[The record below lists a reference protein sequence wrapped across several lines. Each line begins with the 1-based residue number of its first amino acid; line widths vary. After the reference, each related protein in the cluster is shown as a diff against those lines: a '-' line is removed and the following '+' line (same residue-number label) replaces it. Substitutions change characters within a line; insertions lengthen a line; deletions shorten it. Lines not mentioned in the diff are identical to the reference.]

1 MILFTYLCN
10 KICLL
15 LNTPEAVGTT
25 LRFTA
30 GVIHASS
37 RRGFLKKNS
46 QIELCMVD
54 KGFRGRQYQKATLA
68 SNPKRDYHNTSSVT
82 EMMDELSWTTLKERR
97 SKTRLINFY
106 KISNNKMEMPYRHA
120 YTKSIENI

>member
-1 MILFTYLCN
+1 MSTFEYSRGGWHDIEVHCRRNSRQF
-10 KICLL
+10 K
-15 LNTPEAVGTT
+15 
-25 LRFTA
+25 A
-30 GVIHASS
+30 GVPE
-37 RRGFLKKNS
+37 KNFR
-46 QIELCMVD
+46 IELCMVD
-54 KGFRGRQYQKATLA
+54 KGFRGRQYQKTTLA

-82 EMMDELSWTTLKERR
+82 EMMDELSWTTLEERR